1 MSPFGQSSSSS
12 LSIRYSS
19 HLLRNLKD
27 GIYAKWIHGATGSTC
42 ARIHTSPPSISL
54 LPHYPLLEKQT
65 TRSGVVTATATNPWD
80 GGGGLEGS
88 AAEAAAATLACG
100 GHWSRNGREREE
112 QRYAAK

>member
-1 MSPFGQSSSSS
+1 MGSMQSGFTAPPAQ
-12 LSIRYSS
+12 LAR
-19 HLLRNLKD
+19 
-27 GIYAKWIHGATGSTC
+27 

-65 TRSGVVTATATNPWD
+65 TRSGVTATATNPWD

-88 AAEAAAATLACG
+88 AAATLAGG

>member
-80 GGGGLEGS
+80 GGLEGS
-88 AAEAAAATLACG
+88 AAATLAGG
-100 GHWSRNGREREE
+100 GHWSRNEREREE